1 MFLGRC
7 PITTGKAAS
16 TDEGGNT
23 QARVDGT
30 RCSEGWTNHIDR
42 EVNGQPPQRNAA
54 SSAHARGK
62 QRIVGVREI
71 VATAFLFLAGIA
83 CVVAFFHYD
92 QSDRLSRLIIAAGP
106 LASVIGIILMTIF
119 CIIPVPSEFLIII
132 LMKIFGPWLG
142 SLYSWTGSMLGAMTT
157 FWLARR
163 YGGKMLRRFITEERF
178 QQVNQWI
185 GRGGPLG
192 LLLARIV
199 PLPFIVVNYTAG
211 VMKSVR
217 TWDYFW
223 TSAVGGIPYYVG
235 AALVFLGVS
244 KRRYMVWLIIGGL
257 VIVLIWIGGYFL
269 NRHVRKLKRWAH

>member
-1 MFLGRC
+1 MFVGRC

-16 TDEGGNT
+16 NEGGST
-23 QARVDGT
+23 SSQQGGHARTEAWVATGGRSVADSGAADG
-30 RCSEGWTNHIDR
+30 RHPAVPRPKVVGLR
-42 EVNGQPPQRNAA
+42 EVAVTVLLFAA
-54 SSAHARGK
+54 
-62 QRIVGVREI
+62 GV
-71 VATAFLFLAGIA
+71 A

-92 QSDRLSRLIIAAGP
+92 QSDRLSRLIIASGP

-142 SLYSWTGSMLGAMTT
+142 SLYSWAGSMLGAMTT

-178 QQVNQWI
+178 QQVNEWI

-192 LLLARIV
+192 LLLARVV

-244 KRRYMVWLIIGGL
+244 KRRYMAWLIIGGV
-257 VIVLIWIGGYFL
+257 VIVLIWIGGYLL